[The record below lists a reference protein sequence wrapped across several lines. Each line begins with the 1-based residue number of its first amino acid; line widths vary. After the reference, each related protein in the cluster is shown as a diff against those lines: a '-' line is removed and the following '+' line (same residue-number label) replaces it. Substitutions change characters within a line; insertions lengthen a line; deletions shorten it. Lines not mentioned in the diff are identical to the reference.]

1 MVQIRGETVIA
12 RPVGEVF
19 DFVADERNEPKYN
32 PHMMRAEKTTPGP
45 VGMGTRWVATVE
57 SRGRPLAMAMEITE
71 YRRPRR
77 LGTRTSM
84 STAEIRGTVTFEPCP
99 LGTRLRWSWDL
110 QPKGVVKVFTPVIGW
125 LGRRQEATT
134 WARLKHHLEEA

>member
-32 PHMMRAEKTTPGP
+32 PHMMRVEKTTPGP
-45 VGMGTRWVATVE
+45 VGIGTRWAATIE
-57 SRGRPLAMAMEITE
+57 SRGRPVAMAMEITE
-71 YRRPRR
+71 YRRPSR

-84 STAEIRGTVTFEPCP
+84 STGEINGTVTFEPCP
-99 LGTRLRWSWDL
+99 LGTRLRWSWEL
-110 QPKGVVKVFTPVIGW
+110 RLKGVVNLLTPVIGW
-125 LGRRQEATT
+125 LGQRQEATT
-134 WARLKHHLEEA
+134 WAMLKHHLEDA